1 MKRSWLKLL
10 IGAAV
15 LCGTAVTAAAQV
27 PGTVPFTGR
36 VSDASGPIDGSVS
49 LSFSIF
55 DASSGGVA
63 AWSESYPAAT
73 ASQGL
78 VFIDLGSQTTLDA
91 AVFDSGVKYLGITV
105 NGTTL
110 TPRLPMGSVP
120 YAIRAGNAD
129 DSTTVG
135 GLAASDLQRRVT
147 GTCASGAV
155 SQVKAD
161 GTVTCVPTGTTYTG
175 TAPVTVSGTTI
186 SLSTGGCS
194 SGQALKYNGSAFA
207 CAADNDTNTT
217 YTAGTG
223 LTLSGTQFSADL
235 TKVQAR
241 LTTSC
246 AAGSSIRDISAAGV
260 PTCEPDGNTTY
271 AAGTGLSLSGTTFA
285 VDQNTIQHRVTST
298 CPAGQSIRVISSTG
312 TVTCEADSALSQS
325 NCTWAVSSSTAYYAK
340 ASCPSGKYPISGGC
354 DGPAG
359 SYLVRSEALTSGSA
373 ALSDGNS
380 VTSGGLWYCY
390 FSTSAAH
397 TASALCCNMD

>member
-1 MKRSWLKLL
+1 MKRSWLEIL

-55 DASSGGVA
+55 DTASGGTSV
-63 AWSESYPAAT
+63 WSESYPAAT

-91 AVFDSGVKYLGITV
+91 SVFDSGTKYLEVTV

-110 TPRLPMGSVP
+110 SPRLPIGSVP

-129 DSTTVG
+129 DSATVG
-135 GLAASDLQRRVT
+135 GLAPSDLQRRVT
-147 GTCASGAV
+147 GTCASGAI
-155 SQVKAD
+155 SQVAAD
-161 GTVTCVPTGTTYTG
+161 GTVTCVAVGKTYTG
-175 TAPVTVSGTTI
+175 TAPITVAGTVV
-186 SLSTGGCS
+186 SLATGGCA

-207 CAADNDTNTT
+207 CANDNDTNTT

-223 LTLSGTQFSADL
+223 LTLNGTQFSADL

-260 PTCEPDGNTTY
+260 PTCETDDNTTY
-271 AAGTGLSLSGTTFA
+271 TAGTGLTLNGTQFNVNTS
-285 VDQNTIQHRVTST
+285 TIQERVTGT
-298 CPAGQSIRVISSTG
+298 CPAGQSIRVIGATG
-312 TVTCEADSALSQS
+312 AVTCEADSGLALG
-325 NCTWAVSSSTAYYAK
+325 NCSWVVSAATTGNTSAA
-340 ASCPSGKYPISGGC
+340 CPSGKNLMSGGC
-354 DGPAG
+354 
-359 SYLVRSEALTSGSA
+359 LTSPGSDINRSYPFA
-373 ALSDGNS
+373 SDGQSITGPTTWFCGYAN
-380 VTSGGLWYCY
+380 T
-390 FSTSAAH
+390 
-397 TASALCCNMD
+397 TASHVAYALCCQIN